1 MTGLGVQILLPL
13 VGIRSAFAQHEIME
27 ILEIVQALG
36 NAYRLAS
43 SGASLSCF
51 CGRFA
56 LGFYRSV
63 LTGMQFRIFGAAL
76 RLS

>member
-1 MTGLGVQILLPL
+1 MTGLGVQMLLPL
-13 VGIRSAFAQHEIME
+13 VGIRSAFVQHEVLE
-27 ILEIVQALG
+27 ILEIAQALG

-43 SGASLSCF
+43 SGAGLSCF

-56 LGFYRSV
+56 LGFYRGA
-63 LTGMQFRIFGAAL
+63 LTGMQSRIFGAAL